1 MAIRFLNSQ
10 NIQAGTL
17 TVSTISNLATASDTF
32 LVSDSGLIKYRT
44 AAQVRS
50 DIGAGTGSGTVT
62 SIIISPGTGISGG
75 GTVTTS
81 GTLTITNSDL
91 GSSQAIFKNIAV
103 SGQTTVTANINNDT
117 LNFANGSN
125 ITITTNTS
133 TDTITIAATDTNN
146 YPSSLA
152 WDTGTGILTLGRTG
166 LASLTVDLDGRYPEN
181 NGSGATGTWG
191 ISITGNA
198 ATASSVGIVNITD
211 GYRYW
216 NNMGNNHSTY
226 TDFNSVGN
234 FGFRYLQGT
243 TNGPGT
249 GATQFYGMTLGLGND
264 YAYGTYAMQL
274 AIPRTAGDNYITFR
288 TQDGGSWG
296 SWRRISAGLADSLT
310 TGRTIAITGDLT
322 YTSPSFNGSGN
333 VTAVGTLATVNANVG
348 SFTNASVTVNGKG
361 LVTAVS
367 SGTAPVTSVT
377 GTAPV
382 VSRGGATPAISMAAA
397 TTSVSGYLTST
408 DWNIFN
414 GKGSGTVTSIT
425 STTLTIAGTSG
436 IPTINLTS
444 GIATPG
450 TTGSASLI
458 PVVTVDTYG
467 RVTSITT
474 AANPQGTVTSVA
486 ALTLGTTGT
495 DLSSTVATSTTT
507 PVITLNVPTA
517 SAANRGALSSAD
529 WTTFNNKTSNTGTVT
544 SIATS
549 GAIEGGT
556 ITTTGTISHST
567 VDGYLHVPATSTINN
582 GKVLTAGATAGALS
596 WTTLA
601 AGGSVTSVA
610 MTVPIGLTVT
620 GSPITTSGTLALT
633 LSVGYSIPTTASQTN
648 WDTAYTNRI
657 TSLTVT
663 GSSGA
668 STLTSNTLNVPTY
681 TLTGLGGQPLA
692 TNLTSLAALSF
703 VSTSFVKMTAS
714 GTFALDTTVYTSN
727 TGTVTSVGMTVPTGL
742 TVSGSPITTS
752 GTLAISLTAGYSIP
766 TTASQANW
774 DTSYTDR
781 LKWDGGAT
789 GLTASTGRTSLGG
802 TTVGQNFFILTN
814 PTAITFPRINADNTV
829 TALDAATFRSAIGA
843 GTSSATGTVTSIATT
858 APITGGTIT
867 STGTIGIT
875 QATTSAN
882 GYLSS
887 TDWTT
892 FNNKQAT
899 ISATLPVVLTGSI
912 ISMAAATTSVN
923 GYLAA
928 IDWTTFNNK
937 QAALGFTPY
946 NSTNPNSYI
955 ALSSAITGYA
965 AGANTVLAATDTLN
979 AALGKLQGQVSAR
992 GTGNGSVTSVVA
1004 GTGLSGGTITS
1015 TGTIALAN
1023 TAVTAGAYTNA
1034 NITVDAQGRITLAA
1048 NGSGGSSY
1056 TAGIGLDLT
1065 GTVFSIP
1072 QYCTP
1077 QANQYFGNSTNTY
1090 TYYNS
1095 NGNIST
1101 YSNLVEVARI
1111 DNAGKAD
1118 FLGDV
1123 VAFSTILSDKRLKEN
1138 IVSIDNA
1145 LDKVKKLRGVE
1156 YEWKYGSRK
1165 GKHSLGVIAQE
1176 VEKVFPHAVIEHK
1189 MPLVKEVDQDVAYKT
1204 VDYNQL
1210 IGVLI
1215 EAVKELS
1222 AEVDFLKKSLK

>member
-62 SIIISPGTGISGG
+62 SITITPGTGISGG
-75 GTVTTS
+75 GTVTSS
-81 GTLTITNSDL
+81 GTLTITNTDL

-166 LASLTVDLDGRYPEN
+166 LASLTVDLDDRYPLN
-181 NGSGATGTWG
+181 SGTGATGTWG

-198 ATASSVGIVNITD
+198 A
-211 GYRYW
+211 
-216 NNMGNNHSTY
+216 
-226 TDFNSVGN
+226 
-234 FGFRYLQGT
+234 
-243 TNGPGT
+243 
-249 GATQFYGMTLGLGND
+249 
-264 YAYGTYAMQL
+264 
-274 AIPRTAGDNYITFR
+274 
-288 TQDGGSWG
+288 
-296 SWRRISAGLADSLT
+296 SLT

-367 SGTAPVTSVT
+367 SGSAPVTSVT

-382 VSRGGATPAISMAAA
+382 VSSGGATPAISMAAA

-517 SAANRGALSSAD
+517 SAANRGALSAAD
-529 WTTFNNKTSNTGTVT
+529 WTTFNNK
-544 SIATS
+544 
-549 GAIEGGT
+549 
-556 ITTTGTISHST
+556 
-567 VDGYLHVPATSTINN
+567 
-582 GKVLTAGATAGALS
+582 
-596 WTTLA
+596 
-601 AGGSVTSVA
+601 
-610 MTVPIGLTVT
+610 
-620 GSPITTSGTLALT
+620 
-633 LSVGYSIPTTASQTN
+633 
-648 WDTAYTNRI
+648 
-657 TSLTVT
+657 
-663 GSSGA
+663 
-668 STLTSNTLNVPTY
+668 
-681 TLTGLGGQPLA
+681 
-692 TNLTSLAALSF
+692 
-703 VSTSFVKMTAS
+703 
-714 GTFALDTTVYTSN
+714 TSN

-875 QATTSAN
+875 QATTSVN

-887 TDWTT
+887 T
-892 FNNKQAT
+892 
-899 ISATLPVVLTGSI
+899 
-912 ISMAAATTSVN
+912 
-923 GYLAA
+923 
-928 IDWTTFNNK
+928 DWTTFNNK

-965 AGANTVLAATDTLN
+965 AGANTALAATDTLN

-1090 TYYNS
+1090 TYYNT

-1101 YSNLVEVARI
+1101 YSNLAEVARI
-1111 DNAGKAD
+1111 DVAGKAD

-1123 VAFSTILSDKRLKEN
+1123 VAFSTIFSDKRLKEN